1 MKSKY
6 YLAIGLIVLILSL
19 NAKNSRA
26 ENIKIAG
33 SEPMLKIVE
42 ILASNY
48 RGTHPGIN
56 IEVKGGTSDIGMTEL
71 QKTNITIANSARRI
85 TPSEILTFLESK
97 RKYIELILA
106 HDNLC
111 VIVNKTNPVKTLTLE
126 QVRQIYTGEIKNW
139 KQVGGN
145 DQTIVLLGRE
155 LTSAQASFFKQKLGI
170 VEYDQSVQQMSDEL
184 EVEKLINNP
193 SAIGFVGSAYA
204 KNPSIIAISLTI
216 KAGLVP
222 LDPFDP
228 NVIAR
233 GIYPLTRKLFQY
245 TTSDKITPAVKE
257 FLNFEFSEA
266 GQAIIEANGVY
277 PASQDE
283 INANLLKLNKL

>member
-6 YLAIGLIVLILSL
+6 CLAIGLIVLILSL
-19 NAKNSRA
+19 NAKNARA

-48 RGTHPGIN
+48 RGTHAGIN
-56 IEVKGGTSDIGMTEL
+56 IEVKGGTSDFGMTEL

-85 TPSEILTFLESK
+85 TPPEILAYLESN

-111 VIVNKTNPVKTLTLE
+111 VVVHKTNPVKTLTLE
-126 QVRQIYTGEIKNW
+126 QVRQIYAGEIKNW

-145 DQTIVLLGRE
+145 NQIIVLLGRE
-155 LTSAQASFFKQKLGI
+155 STSAQASFLKQKIGLI
-170 VEYDQSVQQMSDEL
+170 EFDQSMQQMSDDL
-184 EVEKLINNP
+184 EVEKLINDPN
-193 SAIGFVGSAYA
+193 AIGFVGSAYA
-204 KNPSIIAISLTI
+204 KDPSIIAISLTV

-233 GIYPLTRKLFQY
+233 GIYPLARKLFQY

-257 FLNFEFSEA
+257 FLYFEFSEA

-283 INANLLKLNKL
+283 IKSNLMKLNKL